1 MKKTRMNMGALIVMF
16 AVILLSGCAAQNM
29 NDPMNSSRDTMPEE
43 KMDAGMGSMHEKE
56 MQNMQDNEMEKTMGK
71 TMN

>member
-1 MKKTRMNMGALIVMF
+1 MNMGALIVMF
-16 AVILLSGCAAQNM
+16 AVILFSGCAAQNM

-43 KMDAGMGSMHEKE
+43 KMDAGMGFMHEKE